1 MDVKDKVVIIVPSGT
16 VRNMLDYTKSC
27 EYLFADNHNIT
38 DLTKVLHYDD
48 TTNVTNMYGT
58 FKNCSS
64 LKAIPSLN
72 TKKVTTM
79 KHMCYNCS
87 SMTKFPKME
96 TPLVT
101 NMNSL
106 FGDCV
111 KLEEIESLD
120 LNSVTDIG
128 DAFFRC
134 NKLKKVTLKNIR
146 KSMILGVSGIQ
157 GDLLEIDSLINIIGE
172 LIASNGATLTIG
184 NKNIAK
190 LNNVWVKELDWSGD
204 NSKYPF
210 TETTVNDPN
219 GLPIIDYVLLKSW
232 NLA

>member
-1 MDVKDKVVIIVPSGT
+1 MNVKDKVVIIIPSGT

-38 DLTKVLHYDD
+38 DLTKVLTYND
-48 TTNVTNMYGT
+48 TINVTNMYGT
-58 FKNCSS
+58 FKNCWY
-64 LKAIPSLN
+64 LKSIPSLN
-72 TKKVTTM
+72 TQKVTTM

-101 NMNSL
+101 NMNSI

-120 LNSVTDIG
+120 LNSVSDIG

-146 KSMILGVSGIQ
+146 KSLTLGVSGVQ
-157 GDLLEIDSLINIIGE
+157 GDLLTVDSLINIISE

-184 NKNIAK
+184 STNIAK
-190 LNNVWVKELDWSGD
+190 LKSVYVKKLDWSGD
-204 NSKYPF
+204 DLKYPF
-210 TETTVNDPN
+210 IQTTSNDPD
-219 GLPIIDYVLLKSW
+219 GLPITDYVQLKLW
-232 NLA
+232 KLA